1 MALVVLVLRDGRE
14 RVSLGAPSIS
24 ALAALGVTSVA
35 LVRGDD
41 TVGLVLEGWAFD
53 PARADE
59 AANAVGAG
67 AATTLTTL
75 AQMGVSTATKEVL
88 YSKEE

>member
-1 MALVVLVLRDGRE
+1 MGLVVLLLAGTPDQ
-14 RVSLGAPSIS
+14 VSLGPRA
-24 ALAALGVTSVA
+24 AATLAALGVTSVA

-41 TVGLVLEGWAFD
+41 KVGLVLEGWAFD

-75 AQMGVSTATKEVL
+75 AQMAVSTATKEVL